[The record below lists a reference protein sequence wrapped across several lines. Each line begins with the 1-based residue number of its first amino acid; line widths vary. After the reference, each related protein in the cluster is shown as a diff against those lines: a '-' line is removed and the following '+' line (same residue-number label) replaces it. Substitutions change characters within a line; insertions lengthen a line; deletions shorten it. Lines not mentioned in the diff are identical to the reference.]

1 MKLSPLMGRRAAL
14 GMMGAG
20 LASASAMP
28 LLAQE
33 ADAPDTTQT
42 PVQTPVREVVEMV
55 MGAADAPIEL
65 IEYASFTCPH
75 CMRFHQEVFPQLR
88 ADYIDTGKVR
98 LIYRPV
104 YFDGPGL
111 WADMM
116 ARCGGPEKFFGIVS
130 ILYEQQS
137 SWARGATGA
146 EVAQSLVNIGKLAG
160 MSEEDITAC
169 MQDRAFAEA
178 LIADFQANMA
188 RDDVPG
194 TPTFFVNGEQMT
206 NSPYETFVAKFD
218 GLLGE

>member
-33 ADAPDTTQT
+33 AEAPDTMPETTQ
-42 PVQTPVREVVEMV
+42 PVTREVVEMV

-75 CMRFHQEVFPQLR
+75 CMNFHLNVFPLIR
-88 ADYIDTGKVR
+88 SNYIDTGKVR

-137 SWARGATGA
+137 NWARGSTGA

-178 LIADFQANMA
+178 LIADFQTNMELY
-188 RDDVPG
+188 DVPG

-206 NSPYETFVAKFD
+206 NSPYDTFVAKFD

>member
-75 CMRFHQEVFPQLR
+75 CMRFHQTQ
-88 ADYIDTGKVR
+88 
-98 LIYRPV
+98 
-104 YFDGPGL
+104 
-111 WADMM
+111 
-116 ARCGGPEKFFGIVS
+116 ARCGSSTARFILTGRACGPI
-130 ILYEQQS
+130 
-137 SWARGATGA
+137 
-146 EVAQSLVNIGKLAG
+146 
-160 MSEEDITAC
+160 
-169 MQDRAFAEA
+169 
-178 LIADFQANMA
+178 
-188 RDDVPG
+188 
-194 TPTFFVNGEQMT
+194 
-206 NSPYETFVAKFD
+206 
-218 GLLGE
+218 